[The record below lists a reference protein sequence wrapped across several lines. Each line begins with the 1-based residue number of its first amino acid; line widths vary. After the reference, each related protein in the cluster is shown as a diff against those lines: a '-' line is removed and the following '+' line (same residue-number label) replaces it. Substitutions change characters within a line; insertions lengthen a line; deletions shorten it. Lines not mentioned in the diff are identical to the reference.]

1 MCGSAWENVH
11 PNTVPAEART
21 SDALELEL
29 QEVVSSGVG
38 AGKWTQVVSKSSIEL
53 AAKLFLQSPENLVFK
68 IVF

>member
-1 MCGSAWENVH
+1 MH

-38 AGKWTQVVSKSSIEL
+38 AGK
-53 AAKLFLQSPENLVFK
+53 
-68 IVF
+68 

>member
-1 MCGSAWENVH
+1 MCGSVWENVH

-21 SDALELEL
+21 SDALELES

-38 AGKWTQVVSKSSIEL
+38 AGKWTQVVSEL